1 MTVIPRKACMECRRL
16 VYTYAET
23 PRCIECTAE
32 CCDCRYDPL
41 ARVKCNSAFDLVT
54 RGSLKVCVSH
64 YKHLQRYCKTCGEP
78 RPKGN
83 SKLSFDNWYYCK
95 VHRPHVNTQ
104 KAVVIHAIGN
114 YLYPDVLQKIISL
127 L

>member
-1 MTVIPRKACMECRRL
+1 MTVIPRKACIECSRL

-32 CCDCRYDPL
+32 CCAYSYDPL

-54 RGSLKVCVSH
+54 RGSFKMCVSH
-64 YKHLQRYCKTCGEP
+64 YKHLQRYCRQCGTP
-78 RPKGN
+78 RPKGD
-83 SKLSFDNWYYCK
+83 SKLSFDNWYYCQA
-95 VHRPHVNTQ
+95 HIPHADTQ
-104 KAVVIHAIGN
+104 KVAVIHAIGKCICH
-114 YLYPDVLQKIISL
+114 DVLQKIISL